1 MVSFMKNADA
11 FSSNTKILT
20 PLKTLKEL
28 LRFVIPKGNKEMPF
42 RIFLA
47 FIFLILA
54 TIVTVYTPFLYGK
67 AVDLV
72 SEGKQVNLNLLWFVI
87 GSYALARLGQVFFD
101 EAKEFV
107 FARVAQK
114 AVRGAALKA
123 FQHLHSLSLSFHL
136 NRQTGGLTRAIDRG
150 SKGIEFLLRFAAF
163 EIVPVL
169 VELIAVGIV
178 LWATFGLAYAAVTVT
193 TVIIYIIYTIKV
205 TEWRIGIRRKMNLAD
220 ENASTKAIDS
230 LLNFETVKYFN
241 SEKIEA
247 DRFDNAMKS
256 YEDSAVKAR
265 ASLSVVNIGQ
275 GAIIAIGLFLIMG
288 MAGEDIAS
296 EKMSIGD
303 FVVVNTFLLQLY
315 LPLNFLGF
323 VYREIRQSLLDI
335 GRMFALVDEMPD
347 IVDKE
352 NAYDLDVHSGK
363 IEFKNIKFSF
373 GNRVILKNLSFVVN
387 PGHKVAIV
395 GPTGAGKSTISKLLF
410 RFYDP
415 SSGIISIDNQNI
427 KDVTQ
432 SSLRSNIGVVPQDT
446 VLFNDTIKYNIAYSK
461 PGASIEEINNA
472 AKLSSIDRFI
482 ANLEIGYDTIVG
494 ERGLKLSGGEKQR
507 VAIARAL
514 LKNPKIFIFDEATS
528 ALDSKTEKSIE
539 KSLKKL
545 SNKNTTLVIAHR
557 LSTIIDADK
566 IIVLENG
573 IIAEQGSHKELI
585 KKNGLYAEMWL
596 RQQEQLN

>member
-1 MVSFMKNADA
+1 MKNAEA
-11 FSSNTKILT
+11 FSSNDKILT
-20 PLKTLKEL
+20 PLKTLQEL
-28 LRFVIPKGNKEMPF
+28 IRFVIPKGNKEMPT
-42 RIFLA
+42 RIILALIFLS
-47 FIFLILA
+47 LA
-54 TIVTVYTPFLYGK
+54 TLVSVYTPFLYGK

-72 SEGKQVNLNLLWFVI
+72 AEGKLVDLNLLWLVI

-107 FARVAQK
+107 FARVAQR

-123 FQHLHSLSLSFHL
+123 FKHMHSLSLTFHL

-150 SKGIEFLLRFAAF
+150 AKGIEFLLRFTAF
-163 EIVPVL
+163 EIVPVI
-169 VELIAVGIV
+169 VELFTVGIV
-178 LWATFGLAYAAVTVT
+178 LWVTFGFVYAAVTVS
-193 TVIIYIIYTIKV
+193 TVLVYIVYTIKV
-205 TEWRIGIRRKMNLAD
+205 TEWRIANRRKMNIAD
-220 ENASTKAIDS
+220 ENASAKAIDS
-230 LLNFETVKYFN
+230 LLNYETVKYFN
-241 SEKIEA
+241 AEIVEA
-247 DRFDNAMKS
+247 ERFDAAMKL

-265 ASLSVVNIGQ
+265 ASLSIVNIGQ
-275 GAIIAIGLFLIMG
+275 GGIIALGLFIIMG

-323 VYREIRQSLLDI
+323 VYREIRQSLLDM
-335 GRMFALVDEMPD
+335 GRMFALVDEKPD
-347 IVDKE
+347 IIDKQK
-352 NAYDLDVHSGK
+352 AYNLNVHSGK
-363 IEFKNIKFSF
+363 IEFKNISFSY
-373 GNRVILKNLSFVVN
+373 GNRKILKDLSFVVN

-395 GPTGAGKSTISKLLF
+395 GPTGAGKSTISKLIF

-415 SSGIISIDNQNI
+415 SSGNIFIDDQCLR
-427 KDVTQ
+427 DVTQ

-446 VLFNDTIKYNIAYSK
+446 VMFNDTIKYNISYSK
-461 PGASIEEINNA
+461 PGSSMTEVENV
-472 AKLSSIDRFI
+472 AKLSSIDKFI
-482 ANLEIGYDTIVG
+482 ADLELGYETVVG

-528 ALDSKTEKSIE
+528 ALDTKTEKLIE

-557 LSTIIDADK
+557 LSTVIDANK
-566 IIVLENG
+566 IIVLEKG
-573 IIAEQGSHKELI
+573 KIAEQGTHKELLQ
-585 KKNGLYAEMWL
+585 KNGLYAEMWM
-596 RQQEQLN
+596 RQQEQSD

>member
-1 MVSFMKNADA
+1 MKNADA

-47 FIFLILA
+47 FIFLFLA

-72 SEGKQVNLNLLWFVI
+72 SEGKEVNLNLLWFVI

-352 NAYDLDVHSGK
+352 NAYDLDVNSGK

>member
-1 MVSFMKNADA
+1 MKNAEV
-11 FSSNTKILT
+11 FSSNDKILT
-20 PLKTLKEL
+20 PLKTLQEL
-28 LRFVIPKGNKEMPF
+28 IRFVIPKGNKEMPI
-42 RIFLA
+42 RIILALIFLS
-47 FIFLILA
+47 LA
-54 TIVTVYTPFLYGK
+54 TLVSVYTPFLYGK

-72 SEGKQVNLNLLWFVI
+72 AEGKLVDLNLLWLVI

-107 FARVAQK
+107 FARVAQR

-123 FQHLHSLSLSFHL
+123 FKHMHSLSLTFHL

-150 SKGIEFLLRFAAF
+150 AKGIEFLLRFTAF
-163 EIVPVL
+163 EIVPVI
-169 VELIAVGIV
+169 VELFTVGIV
-178 LWATFGLAYAAVTVT
+178 LWVTFGFVYAAVTVS
-193 TVIIYIIYTIKV
+193 TVLVYIVYTIKV
-205 TEWRIGIRRKMNLAD
+205 TEWRIAIRRKMNIAD

-230 LLNFETVKYFN
+230 LLNYETVKYFN
-241 SEKIEA
+241 AEIVEA
-247 DRFDNAMKS
+247 ERFDAAMKL

-265 ASLSVVNIGQ
+265 ASLSIVNIGQ
-275 GAIIAIGLFLIMG
+275 GGIIALGLFIIMG

-323 VYREIRQSLLDI
+323 VYREIRQSLLDM
-335 GRMFALVDEMPD
+335 GRMFALVDEKPD
-347 IVDKE
+347 IIDKQK
-352 NAYDLDVHSGK
+352 AYDLNVHSGK
-363 IEFKNIKFSF
+363 IEFKNISFSY
-373 GNRVILKNLSFVVN
+373 GNRKILKDLSFVVN

-395 GPTGAGKSTISKLLF
+395 GPTGAGKSTISKLIF

-415 SSGIISIDNQNI
+415 SSGNIFIDDQCLR
-427 KDVTQ
+427 DVTQ

-446 VLFNDTIKYNIAYSK
+446 VMFNDTIKYNISYSK
-461 PGASIEEINNA
+461 PGSSMTEIENV
-472 AKLSSIDRFI
+472 AKLSSIDKFI
-482 ANLEIGYDTIVG
+482 ADLELGYETVVG

-528 ALDSKTEKSIE
+528 ALDTKTEKLIE

-557 LSTIIDADK
+557 LSTVIDANK
-566 IIVLENG
+566 IIVLEKG
-573 IIAEQGSHKELI
+573 KIAEQGTHKELLQ
-585 KKNGLYAEMWL
+585 KNGLYAEMWM
-596 RQQEQLN
+596 RQQEQSD

>member
-1 MVSFMKNADA
+1 MKNAEA
-11 FSSNTKILT
+11 FSSNDKILT
-20 PLKTLKEL
+20 PLKTLQEL
-28 LRFVIPKGNKEMPF
+28 IRFVIPKGNKEMPT
-42 RIFLA
+42 RIILALIFLS
-47 FIFLILA
+47 LA
-54 TIVTVYTPFLYGK
+54 TLVSVYTPFLYGK

-72 SEGKQVNLNLLWFVI
+72 AEGKLVDLNLLWLVI

-107 FARVAQK
+107 FARVAQR

-123 FQHLHSLSLSFHL
+123 FKHMHSLSLTFHL

-150 SKGIEFLLRFAAF
+150 AKGIEFLLRFTAF
-163 EIVPVL
+163 EIVPVI
-169 VELIAVGIV
+169 VELFTVGIV
-178 LWATFGLAYAAVTVT
+178 LWVTFGFVYAAVTVS
-193 TVIIYIIYTIKV
+193 TVLVYIVYTIKV
-205 TEWRIGIRRKMNLAD
+205 TEWRIAIRRKMNIAD

-230 LLNFETVKYFN
+230 LLNYETVKYFN
-241 SEKIEA
+241 AEIVEA
-247 DRFDNAMKS
+247 ERFDVAMKL

-265 ASLSVVNIGQ
+265 ASLSIVNIGQ
-275 GAIIAIGLFLIMG
+275 GGIIALGLFIIMG

-323 VYREIRQSLLDI
+323 VYREIRQSLLDM
-335 GRMFALVDEMPD
+335 GRMFALVDEKPD
-347 IVDKE
+347 IIDKQK
-352 NAYDLDVHSGK
+352 AYDLNVHGGK
-363 IEFKNIKFSF
+363 IEFKNISFSY
-373 GNRVILKNLSFVVN
+373 GNRKILKGLSFVVN

-395 GPTGAGKSTISKLLF
+395 GPTGAGKSTISKLIF

-415 SSGIISIDNQNI
+415 SSGNIFIDDQCLR
-427 KDVTQ
+427 DVTQ

-446 VLFNDTIKYNIAYSK
+446 VMFNDTIKYNISYSK
-461 PGASIEEINNA
+461 PGSSMTEIENV
-472 AKLSSIDRFI
+472 AKLSSIDKFI
-482 ANLEIGYDTIVG
+482 ADLELGYETVVG

-528 ALDSKTEKSIE
+528 ALDTKTEKLIE

-557 LSTIIDADK
+557 LSTVIDADK

-573 IIAEQGSHKELI
+573 KIAEQGTHKELLQ
-585 KKNGLYAEMWL
+585 KNGLYAEMWM
-596 RQQEQLN
+596 RQQEKSD

>member
-1 MVSFMKNADA
+1 MKNADA
-11 FSSNTKILT
+11 FSSNTKVLT

-42 RIFLA
+42 RILLA

-72 SEGKQVNLNLLWFVI
+72 SEGKEVNLNLLWFVI

-205 TEWRIGIRRKMNLAD
+205 TEWRIAIRRKMNLAD

-352 NAYDLDVHSGK
+352 NAYDLDVYSGK

-415 SSGIISIDNQNI
+415 SSGIILIDNQNI

-545 SNKNTTLVIAHR
+545 SNKNSTLVIAHR

-573 IIAEQGSHKELI
+573 IISEQGSHKELI

>member
-1 MVSFMKNADA
+1 MKNAEA
-11 FSSNTKILT
+11 FSSNDKILT
-20 PLKTLKEL
+20 PLKTLQEL
-28 LRFVIPKGNKEMPF
+28 IRFVIPKGNKEMPL
-42 RIFLA
+42 RIILALIFLS
-47 FIFLILA
+47 LA
-54 TIVTVYTPFLYGK
+54 TLVSVYTPFLYGK

-72 SEGKQVNLNLLWFVI
+72 AEGKLVDLNLLWLVI

-107 FARVAQK
+107 FARVAQR

-123 FQHLHSLSLSFHL
+123 FKHMHSLSLTFHL

-150 SKGIEFLLRFAAF
+150 AKGIEFLLRFTAF
-163 EIVPVL
+163 EIVPVI
-169 VELIAVGIV
+169 VELFTVGIV
-178 LWATFGLAYAAVTVT
+178 LWVTFGFVYAAVTVS
-193 TVIIYIIYTIKV
+193 TVLVYIVYTIKV
-205 TEWRIGIRRKMNLAD
+205 TEWRIAIRRKMNIAD

-230 LLNFETVKYFN
+230 LLNYETVKYFN
-241 SEKIEA
+241 AEIVEA
-247 DRFDNAMKS
+247 ERFDAAMKL

-265 ASLSVVNIGQ
+265 ASLSIVNIGQ
-275 GAIIAIGLFLIMG
+275 GGIIALGLFIIMG

-323 VYREIRQSLLDI
+323 VYREIRQSLLDM
-335 GRMFALVDEMPD
+335 GRMFALVDEKPD
-347 IVDKE
+347 IIDKQK
-352 NAYDLDVHSGK
+352 AYNLNVHSGK
-363 IEFKNIKFSF
+363 IEFKNISFSY
-373 GNRVILKNLSFVVN
+373 GNRKILKDLSFVVN

-395 GPTGAGKSTISKLLF
+395 GPTGAGKSTISKLIF

-415 SSGIISIDNQNI
+415 SSGNIFIDDQCLR
-427 KDVTQ
+427 DVTQ

-446 VLFNDTIKYNIAYSK
+446 VMFNDTIKYNISYSK
-461 PGASIEEINNA
+461 PGSSMTEIENVS
-472 AKLSSIDRFI
+472 KLSSIDKFI
-482 ANLEIGYDTIVG
+482 ADLELGYETVVG

-528 ALDSKTEKSIE
+528 ALDTKTEKLIE

-557 LSTIIDADK
+557 LSTVIDADK

-573 IIAEQGSHKELI
+573 KIAEQGTHKELLQ
-585 KKNGLYAEMWL
+585 KNGLYAEMWM
-596 RQQEQLN
+596 RQQEKSD

>member
-1 MVSFMKNADA
+1 MKNAEA
-11 FSSNTKILT
+11 FSSNDKILT
-20 PLKTLKEL
+20 PLKTLQEL
-28 LRFVIPKGNKEMPF
+28 IRFVITKGNKEMPI
-42 RIFLA
+42 RIILALIFLS
-47 FIFLILA
+47 LA
-54 TIVTVYTPFLYGK
+54 TLVSVYTPFLYGK

-72 SEGKQVNLNLLWFVI
+72 AEGKLVDLNLLWLVI

-107 FARVAQK
+107 FARVAQR

-123 FQHLHSLSLSFHL
+123 FKHMHSLSLTFHL

-150 SKGIEFLLRFAAF
+150 AKGIEFLLRFTAF
-163 EIVPVL
+163 EIVPVI
-169 VELIAVGIV
+169 VELFTVGIV
-178 LWATFGLAYAAVTVT
+178 LWVTFGFVYAAVTVS
-193 TVIIYIIYTIKV
+193 TVLVYIVYTIKV
-205 TEWRIGIRRKMNLAD
+205 TEWRIAIRRKMNIAD

-230 LLNFETVKYFN
+230 LLNYETVKYFN
-241 SEKIEA
+241 AEIVEA
-247 DRFDNAMKS
+247 ERFDAAMKL

-265 ASLSVVNIGQ
+265 ASLSIVNIGQ
-275 GAIIAIGLFLIMG
+275 GGIIALGLFIIMG

-323 VYREIRQSLLDI
+323 VYREIRQSLLDM
-335 GRMFALVDEMPD
+335 GRMFALVDEKPD
-347 IVDKE
+347 IIDKQK
-352 NAYDLDVHSGK
+352 AYNLNVHSGK
-363 IEFKNIKFSF
+363 IEFKNISFSY
-373 GNRVILKNLSFVVN
+373 GNRKILKDLSFVVN
-387 PGHKVAIV
+387 QGHKVAIV
-395 GPTGAGKSTISKLLF
+395 GPTGAGKSTISKLIF

-415 SSGIISIDNQNI
+415 SSGNIFIDDQCLR
-427 KDVTQ
+427 DVTQ

-446 VLFNDTIKYNIAYSK
+446 VMFNDTIKYNISYSK
-461 PGASIEEINNA
+461 PGSSMTEIENV
-472 AKLSSIDRFI
+472 AKLSSIDKFI
-482 ANLEIGYDTIVG
+482 ADLELGYETVVG

-528 ALDSKTEKSIE
+528 ALDTKTEKLIE

-557 LSTIIDADK
+557 LSTVIDANK
-566 IIVLENG
+566 IIVLEKG
-573 IIAEQGSHKELI
+573 KIAEQGTHKELLQ
-585 KKNGLYAEMWL
+585 KNGLYAEMWM
-596 RQQEQLN
+596 RQQEQSD

>member
-1 MVSFMKNADA
+1 MKNAEA
-11 FSSNTKILT
+11 FSSNDKILT
-20 PLKTLKEL
+20 PLKTLQEL
-28 LRFVIPKGNKEMPF
+28 IRFVIPRGNKEMPI
-42 RIFLA
+42 RIILALIFLS
-47 FIFLILA
+47 LA
-54 TIVTVYTPFLYGK
+54 TLLSVYTPFLYGK

-72 SEGKQVNLNLLWFVI
+72 AEGKLVDLNLLWLVI

-107 FARVAQK
+107 FARVAQR

-123 FQHLHSLSLSFHL
+123 FKHMHSLSLTFHL

-150 SKGIEFLLRFAAF
+150 AKGIEFLLRFTAF
-163 EIVPVL
+163 EIVPVI
-169 VELIAVGIV
+169 VELFTVGIV
-178 LWATFGLAYAAVTVT
+178 LWVTFGFVYAAVTVS
-193 TVIIYIIYTIKV
+193 TVLVYIVYTIKV
-205 TEWRIGIRRKMNLAD
+205 TEWRIAIRRKMNIAD

-230 LLNFETVKYFN
+230 LLNYETVKYFN
-241 SEKIEA
+241 AEIVEA
-247 DRFDNAMKS
+247 ERFDAAMKL

-265 ASLSVVNIGQ
+265 ASLSIVNIGQ
-275 GAIIAIGLFLIMG
+275 GGIIALGLFIIMG

-323 VYREIRQSLLDI
+323 VYREIRQSLLDM
-335 GRMFALVDEMPD
+335 GRMFALVDEKPD
-347 IVDKE
+347 IIDKQK
-352 NAYDLDVHSGK
+352 AYDLNVHSGK
-363 IEFKNIKFSF
+363 IEFKNISFSY
-373 GNRVILKNLSFVVN
+373 GNRKILKDLSFVVN

-395 GPTGAGKSTISKLLF
+395 GPTGAGKSTISKLIF

-415 SSGIISIDNQNI
+415 SSGNIYIDDQCLR
-427 KDVTQ
+427 DVTQ

-446 VLFNDTIKYNIAYSK
+446 VMFNDTIKYNISYSK
-461 PGASIEEINNA
+461 PGSTMIEIENV
-472 AKLSSIDRFI
+472 AKLSSIDKFI
-482 ANLEIGYDTIVG
+482 ADLELGYETVVG

-528 ALDSKTEKSIE
+528 ALDTKTEKLIE

-557 LSTIIDADK
+557 LSTVIDADK

-573 IIAEQGSHKELI
+573 KIAEQGTHKELLL
-585 KKNGLYAEMWL
+585 KNGLYAEMWM
-596 RQQEQLN
+596 RQQEKSD

>member
-1 MVSFMKNADA
+1 MKNAEA
-11 FSSNTKILT
+11 FSSNDKILT
-20 PLKTLKEL
+20 PLKTLQEL
-28 LRFVIPKGNKEMPF
+28 IRFVIPKGNKEMPI
-42 RIFLA
+42 RIILALIFLS
-47 FIFLILA
+47 LA
-54 TIVTVYTPFLYGK
+54 TLVSVYTPFLYGK

-72 SEGKQVNLNLLWFVI
+72 AEGKLVDLNLLWLVI

-107 FARVAQK
+107 FARVAQR

-123 FQHLHSLSLSFHL
+123 FKHMHSLSLTFHL

-150 SKGIEFLLRFAAF
+150 AKGIEFLLRFTAF
-163 EIVPVL
+163 EIVPVI
-169 VELIAVGIV
+169 VELFTVGIV
-178 LWATFGLAYAAVTVT
+178 LWVTFGFVYAAVTVS
-193 TVIIYIIYTIKV
+193 TVLVYIVYTIKV
-205 TEWRIGIRRKMNLAD
+205 TEWRIAIRRKMNIAD

-230 LLNFETVKYFN
+230 LLNYETVKYFN
-241 SEKIEA
+241 AEIVEA
-247 DRFDNAMKS
+247 ERFDAAMKL

-265 ASLSVVNIGQ
+265 ASLSIVNIGQ
-275 GAIIAIGLFLIMG
+275 GGIIALGLFIIMG

-323 VYREIRQSLLDI
+323 VYREIRQSLLDM
-335 GRMFALVDEMPD
+335 GRMFALVDEKPD
-347 IVDKE
+347 IIDKQK
-352 NAYDLDVHSGK
+352 AYDLNVHSGK
-363 IEFKNIKFSF
+363 IEFKNISFSY
-373 GNRVILKNLSFVVN
+373 GNRKILKDLSFVVN

-395 GPTGAGKSTISKLLF
+395 GPTGAGKSTISKLIF

-415 SSGIISIDNQNI
+415 SSGNIFIDDQCLR
-427 KDVTQ
+427 DVTQ

-446 VLFNDTIKYNIAYSK
+446 VMFNDTIKYNISYSK
-461 PGASIEEINNA
+461 PGSSMTEIENV
-472 AKLSSIDRFI
+472 AKLSSIDKFI
-482 ANLEIGYDTIVG
+482 ADLELGYETVVG

-528 ALDSKTEKSIE
+528 ALDTKTEKLIE

-557 LSTIIDADK
+557 LSTIIDANK
-566 IIVLENG
+566 IIVLEKG
-573 IIAEQGSHKELI
+573 KIAEQGTHKELLQ
-585 KKNGLYAEMWL
+585 KNGLYAEMWM
-596 RQQEQLN
+596 RQQEQSD

>member
-1 MVSFMKNADA
+1 MKNADA
-11 FSSNTKILT
+11 FSSNTRILT

-205 TEWRIGIRRKMNLAD
+205 TEWRIAIRRKMNLAD

-363 IEFKNIKFSF
+363 IEFENIKFSF

-461 PGASIEEINNA
+461 PAASIEEINNA

-545 SNKNTTLVIAHR
+545 SNKNSTLVIAHR

>member
-1 MVSFMKNADA
+1 MQNADA

-47 FIFLILA
+47 FIFLFLA

>member
-1 MVSFMKNADA
+1 
-11 FSSNTKILT
+11 
-20 PLKTLKEL
+20 
-28 LRFVIPKGNKEMPF
+28 
-42 RIFLA
+42 
-47 FIFLILA
+47 
-54 TIVTVYTPFLYGK
+54 
-67 AVDLV
+67 
-72 SEGKQVNLNLLWFVI
+72 
-87 GSYALARLGQVFFD
+87 
-101 EAKEFV
+101 
-107 FARVAQK
+107 
-114 AVRGAALKA
+114 
-123 FQHLHSLSLSFHL
+123 
-136 NRQTGGLTRAIDRG
+136 
-150 SKGIEFLLRFAAF
+150 
-163 EIVPVL
+163 
-169 VELIAVGIV
+169 
-178 LWATFGLAYAAVTVT
+178 
-193 TVIIYIIYTIKV
+193 
-205 TEWRIGIRRKMNLAD
+205 
-220 ENASTKAIDS
+220 
-230 LLNFETVKYFN
+230 
-241 SEKIEA
+241 
-247 DRFDNAMKS
+247 MKS

-347 IVDKE
+347 IVDKQ

-373 GNRVILKNLSFVVN
+373 GNRVILKNLNFVVN

-415 SSGIISIDNQNI
+415 SSGAISIDNQNI
-427 KDVTQ
+427 KNVTQ

-446 VLFNDTIKYNIAYSK
+446 VLFNDTIKYNISYSK
-461 PGASIEEINNA
+461 PGASIEEINKA

-573 IIAEQGSHKELI
+573 TIAEQGSHKELI
-585 KKNGLYAEMWL
+585 KKNSLYAEMWK
-596 RQQEQLN
+596 RQQEQLT

>member
-1 MVSFMKNADA
+1 MKNAEA
-11 FSSNTKILT
+11 FSSNDKILT
-20 PLKTLKEL
+20 PLKTLQEL
-28 LRFVIPKGNKEMPF
+28 IRFVIPKGNKEMPI
-42 RIFLA
+42 RIILALIFLS
-47 FIFLILA
+47 LA
-54 TIVTVYTPFLYGK
+54 TLVSVYTPFLYGK

-72 SEGKQVNLNLLWFVI
+72 AEGKLVDLNLLWLVI

-107 FARVAQK
+107 FARVAQR

-123 FQHLHSLSLSFHL
+123 FKHMHSLSLTFHL

-150 SKGIEFLLRFAAF
+150 AKGIEFLLRFTAF
-163 EIVPVL
+163 EIVPVI
-169 VELIAVGIV
+169 VELFTVGIV
-178 LWATFGLAYAAVTVT
+178 LWVTFGFVYAAVTVS
-193 TVIIYIIYTIKV
+193 TVLVYIVYTIKV
-205 TEWRIGIRRKMNLAD
+205 TEWRIAIRRKMNIAD

-230 LLNFETVKYFN
+230 LLNYETVKYFN
-241 SEKIEA
+241 AEIVEA
-247 DRFDNAMKS
+247 ERFDVAMKL

-265 ASLSVVNIGQ
+265 ASLSIVNIGQ
-275 GAIIAIGLFLIMG
+275 GGIIALGLFIIMG

-323 VYREIRQSLLDI
+323 VYREIRQSLLDM
-335 GRMFALVDEMPD
+335 GRMFALVDEKPD
-347 IVDKE
+347 IIDKQK
-352 NAYDLDVHSGK
+352 AYNLNVHSGK
-363 IEFKNIKFSF
+363 IEFKNISFSY
-373 GNRVILKNLSFVVN
+373 GNRKILKDLSFVVN

-395 GPTGAGKSTISKLLF
+395 GPTGAGKSTISKLIF

-415 SSGIISIDNQNI
+415 SSGNIFIDDQCLR
-427 KDVTQ
+427 DVTQ

-446 VLFNDTIKYNIAYSK
+446 VMFNDTIKYNISYSK
-461 PGASIEEINNA
+461 PGSSMTEIENV
-472 AKLSSIDRFI
+472 AKLSSIDKFI
-482 ANLEIGYDTIVG
+482 ADLELGYETVVG

-528 ALDSKTEKSIE
+528 ALDTKTEKLIE

-557 LSTIIDADK
+557 LSTVIDANK
-566 IIVLENG
+566 IIVLEKG
-573 IIAEQGSHKELI
+573 KIAEQGTHKELLQ
-585 KKNGLYAEMWL
+585 KNGLYAEMWM
-596 RQQEQLN
+596 RQQEQSD

>member
-1 MVSFMKNADA
+1 MKNADA

-47 FIFLILA
+47 FIFLFLA

-72 SEGKQVNLNLLWFVI
+72 SEGKEVNLNLLWFVI

-573 IIAEQGSHKELI
+573 IIVEQGSHKELI

>member
-1 MVSFMKNADA
+1 MKNADA

-72 SEGKQVNLNLLWFVI
+72 SEGKEVNLNLLWFVI

-205 TEWRIGIRRKMNLAD
+205 TEWRIAIRRKMNLAD

-461 PGASIEEINNA
+461 PGASIGEINNA

-596 RQQEQLN
+596 RQQEKLN

>member
-1 MVSFMKNADA
+1 MKNAEA
-11 FSSNTKILT
+11 FSSNDKILT
-20 PLKTLKEL
+20 PLKTLQEL
-28 LRFVIPKGNKEMPF
+28 IRFVIPKGNKEMPI
-42 RIFLA
+42 RIILALIFLS
-47 FIFLILA
+47 LA
-54 TIVTVYTPFLYGK
+54 TLVSVYTPFLYGK

-72 SEGKQVNLNLLWFVI
+72 AQGKLVDLNLLWLVI

-107 FARVAQK
+107 FARVAQR

-123 FQHLHSLSLSFHL
+123 FKHMHSLSLTFHL

-150 SKGIEFLLRFAAF
+150 AKGIEFLLRFTAF
-163 EIVPVL
+163 EIVPVI
-169 VELIAVGIV
+169 VELFTVGIV
-178 LWATFGLAYAAVTVT
+178 LWVTFGFVYAAVTVS
-193 TVIIYIIYTIKV
+193 TVLVYIVYTIKV
-205 TEWRIGIRRKMNLAD
+205 TEWRIAIRRKMNIAD

-230 LLNFETVKYFN
+230 LLNYETVKYFN
-241 SEKIEA
+241 AEIVEA
-247 DRFDNAMKS
+247 ERFDAAMKL

-265 ASLSVVNIGQ
+265 ASLSIVNIGQ
-275 GAIIAIGLFLIMG
+275 GGIIALGLFIIMG

-323 VYREIRQSLLDI
+323 VYREIRQSLLDM
-335 GRMFALVDEMPD
+335 GRMFALVDEKPD
-347 IVDKE
+347 IIDKQK
-352 NAYDLDVHSGK
+352 AYNLNVHSGK
-363 IEFKNIKFSF
+363 IEFKNISFSY
-373 GNRVILKNLSFVVN
+373 GNRKILKDLSFVVN

-395 GPTGAGKSTISKLLF
+395 GPTGAGKSTISKLIF

-415 SSGIISIDNQNI
+415 SSGNIFIDDQCLR
-427 KDVTQ
+427 DVTQ

-446 VLFNDTIKYNIAYSK
+446 VMFNDTIKYNISYSK
-461 PGASIEEINNA
+461 PGSSMTEIENV
-472 AKLSSIDRFI
+472 AKLSSIDKFI
-482 ANLEIGYDTIVG
+482 ADLELGYETVVG

-528 ALDSKTEKSIE
+528 ALDTKTEKLIE

-557 LSTIIDADK
+557 LSTVIDADK

-573 IIAEQGSHKELI
+573 KIAEQGTHKELLQ
-585 KKNGLYAEMWL
+585 KNGLYAEMWI
-596 RQQEQLN
+596 RQQEKSD

>member
-1 MVSFMKNADA
+1 MKNAEA
-11 FSSNTKILT
+11 FSSNDKILT
-20 PLKTLKEL
+20 PLKTLQEL
-28 LRFVIPKGNKEMPF
+28 IRFVIPRGNKEMPI
-42 RIFLA
+42 RIILALIFLS
-47 FIFLILA
+47 LA
-54 TIVTVYTPFLYGK
+54 TLVSVYTPFLYGK

-72 SEGKQVNLNLLWFVI
+72 AEGKLVDLNLLWLVI

-107 FARVAQK
+107 FARVAQR

-123 FQHLHSLSLSFHL
+123 FKHMHSLSLTFHL

-150 SKGIEFLLRFAAF
+150 AKGIEFLLRFTAF
-163 EIVPVL
+163 EIVPVI
-169 VELIAVGIV
+169 VELFTVGIV
-178 LWATFGLAYAAVTVT
+178 LWVTFGFVYAAVTVS
-193 TVIIYIIYTIKV
+193 TVLVYIVYTIKV
-205 TEWRIGIRRKMNLAD
+205 TEWRIAIRRKMNIAD

-230 LLNFETVKYFN
+230 LLNYETVKYFN
-241 SEKIEA
+241 AEIVEA
-247 DRFDNAMKS
+247 ERFDAAMKL

-265 ASLSVVNIGQ
+265 ASLSIVNIGQ
-275 GAIIAIGLFLIMG
+275 GGIIALGLFIIMG

-323 VYREIRQSLLDI
+323 VYREIRQSLLDM
-335 GRMFALVDEMPD
+335 GRMFALVDEKPD
-347 IVDKE
+347 IIDKQK
-352 NAYDLDVHSGK
+352 AYDLNVHSGK
-363 IEFKNIKFSF
+363 IEFKNISFSY
-373 GNRVILKNLSFVVN
+373 GNRKILKDLSFVVN

-395 GPTGAGKSTISKLLF
+395 GPTGAGKSTISKLIF

-415 SSGIISIDNQNI
+415 TSGNIYIDDQCLR
-427 KDVTQ
+427 DVTQ

-446 VLFNDTIKYNIAYSK
+446 VMFNDTIKYNISYSK
-461 PGASIEEINNA
+461 PGSTMIEIENV
-472 AKLSSIDRFI
+472 AKLSSIDKFI
-482 ANLEIGYDTIVG
+482 ADLELGYETVVG

-528 ALDSKTEKSIE
+528 ALDTKTEKLIE

-557 LSTIIDADK
+557 LSTVIDADK

-573 IIAEQGSHKELI
+573 KIAEQGTHKELLL
-585 KKNGLYAEMWL
+585 KNGLYAEMWM
-596 RQQEQLN
+596 RQQEKSD

>member
-1 MVSFMKNADA
+1 MKNAGA
-11 FSSNTKILT
+11 FSSNSKILT

-28 LRFVIPKGNKEMPF
+28 LRFVIPKGNREMPF
-42 RIFLA
+42 RICLA
-47 FIFLILA
+47 FIFLFLA
-54 TIVTVYTPFLYGK
+54 TLVTVYTPFLYGK

-123 FQHLHSLSLSFHL
+123 FQHLHSLSLAFHL

-150 SKGIEFLLRFAAF
+150 SKGIEFLLRFATF

-178 LWATFGLAYAAVTVT
+178 LWVTFGLLYAVVTVT

-205 TEWRIGIRRKMNLAD
+205 TEWRIGIRRQMNIAD

-347 IVDKE
+347 IVDKQ

-373 GNRVILKNLSFVVN
+373 GNRVILKNLNFVVN

-415 SSGIISIDNQNI
+415 SSGAISIDNQNI
-427 KDVTQ
+427 KNVTQ

-446 VLFNDTIKYNIAYSK
+446 VLFNDTIKYNISYSK
-461 PGASIEEINNA
+461 PGASIEEINKA

-482 ANLEIGYDTIVG
+482 ANLEIGYNTIVG

-514 LKNPKIFIFDEATS
+514 LKKPKIFIFDEATS

-573 IIAEQGSHKELI
+573 TIAEQGSHKELI
-585 KKNGLYAEMWL
+585 KKNGLYAEMWM
-596 RQQEQLN
+596 RQQEQLT

>member
-1 MVSFMKNADA
+1 MKNADA

-47 FIFLILA
+47 FIFLFLA

-72 SEGKQVNLNLLWFVI
+72 SEGKEVNLNLLWFVI

-205 TEWRIGIRRKMNLAD
+205 TEWRIGIRRKMNHAD

>member
-1 MVSFMKNADA
+1 MKNAEA
-11 FSSNTKILT
+11 FSSNDKILT
-20 PLKTLKEL
+20 PLKTLQEL
-28 LRFVIPKGNKEMPF
+28 IRFVIPRGNKEMPI
-42 RIFLA
+42 RIILALIFLS
-47 FIFLILA
+47 LA
-54 TIVTVYTPFLYGK
+54 TLVSVYTPFLYGK

-72 SEGKQVNLNLLWFVI
+72 AEGKLVDLNLLWLVI

-107 FARVAQK
+107 FARVAQR

-123 FQHLHSLSLSFHL
+123 FKHMHSLSLTFHL

-150 SKGIEFLLRFAAF
+150 AKGIEFLLRFTAF
-163 EIVPVL
+163 EIVPVI
-169 VELIAVGIV
+169 VELFTVGIV
-178 LWATFGLAYAAVTVT
+178 LWVTFGFVYAAVTVS
-193 TVIIYIIYTIKV
+193 TVLVYIVYTIKV
-205 TEWRIGIRRKMNLAD
+205 TEWRIAIRRKMNIAD

-230 LLNFETVKYFN
+230 LLNYETVKYFDA
-241 SEKIEA
+241 EIVEA
-247 DRFDNAMKS
+247 ERFDAAMKL

-265 ASLSVVNIGQ
+265 ASLSIVNIGQ
-275 GAIIAIGLFLIMG
+275 GGIIALGLFIIMG

-323 VYREIRQSLLDI
+323 VYREIRQSLLDM
-335 GRMFALVDEMPD
+335 GRMFALVDEKPD
-347 IVDKE
+347 IIDKQK
-352 NAYDLDVHSGK
+352 AYDLNVHSGK
-363 IEFKNIKFSF
+363 IEFKNISFSY
-373 GNRVILKNLSFVVN
+373 GNRKILKDLSFVVN

-395 GPTGAGKSTISKLLF
+395 GPTGAGKSTISKLIF

-415 SSGIISIDNQNI
+415 SSGNIYIDDQCLR
-427 KDVTQ
+427 DVTQ

-446 VLFNDTIKYNIAYSK
+446 VMFNDTIKYNISYSK
-461 PGASIEEINNA
+461 PGSTMIEIENV
-472 AKLSSIDRFI
+472 AKLSSIDKFI
-482 ANLEIGYDTIVG
+482 ADLELGYETVVG

-528 ALDSKTEKSIE
+528 ALDTKTEKLIE

-557 LSTIIDADK
+557 LSTVIDADK

-573 IIAEQGSHKELI
+573 KIAEQGTHKELLQ
-585 KKNGLYAEMWL
+585 KNGLYAEMWM
-596 RQQEQLN
+596 RQQEKSD

>member
-1 MVSFMKNADA
+1 MKNADA

-47 FIFLILA
+47 FIFLFLA

-72 SEGKQVNLNLLWFVI
+72 SEGKEVNLNLLWFVI

-178 LWATFGLAYAAVTVT
+178 LWATFGLGYAAITVT

-335 GRMFALVDEMPD
+335 GRMFALVDEIPD

>member
-1 MVSFMKNADA
+1 MKNADA

-72 SEGKQVNLNLLWFVI
+72 SEGKEVNLNLLWFVI
-87 GSYALARLGQVFFD
+87 GSYSLARLGQVFFD

-205 TEWRIGIRRKMNLAD
+205 TEWRIAIRRKMNLAD

-352 NAYDLDVHSGK
+352 NAYDLDVHSGN

-415 SSGIISIDNQNI
+415 SSGDISIDNQNI

>member
-1 MVSFMKNADA
+1 MKNAEA
-11 FSSNTKILT
+11 FSSNDKILT
-20 PLKTLKEL
+20 PLKTLQEL
-28 LRFVIPKGNKEMPF
+28 IRFVIPKGNKEMPT
-42 RIFLA
+42 RIILALIFLS
-47 FIFLILA
+47 LA
-54 TIVTVYTPFLYGK
+54 TLVSVYTPFLYGK

-72 SEGKQVNLNLLWFVI
+72 AEGKLVDLNLLWLVI

-107 FARVAQK
+107 FARVAQR

-123 FQHLHSLSLSFHL
+123 FKHMHSLSLTFHL

-150 SKGIEFLLRFAAF
+150 AKGIEFLLRFTAF
-163 EIVPVL
+163 EIVPVI
-169 VELIAVGIV
+169 VELFTVGIV
-178 LWATFGLAYAAVTVT
+178 LWVTFGFVYAAVTVS
-193 TVIIYIIYTIKV
+193 TVLVYIVYTIKV
-205 TEWRIGIRRKMNLAD
+205 TEWRIAIRRKMNIAD

-230 LLNFETVKYFN
+230 LLNYETVKYFN
-241 SEKIEA
+241 AEIVEA
-247 DRFDNAMKS
+247 ERFDAAMKL

-265 ASLSVVNIGQ
+265 ASLSIVNIGQ
-275 GAIIAIGLFLIMG
+275 GGIIALGLFIIMG

-323 VYREIRQSLLDI
+323 VYREIRQSLLDM
-335 GRMFALVDEMPD
+335 GRMFALVDEKPD
-347 IVDKE
+347 IIDKQK
-352 NAYDLDVHSGK
+352 AYNLNVHSGK
-363 IEFKNIKFSF
+363 IEFKNISFSY
-373 GNRVILKNLSFVVN
+373 GNRKILKDLSFVVN

-395 GPTGAGKSTISKLLF
+395 GPTGAGKSTISKLIF

-415 SSGIISIDNQNI
+415 SSGNIFIDDQCLR
-427 KDVTQ
+427 DVTQ

-446 VLFNDTIKYNIAYSK
+446 VMFNDTIKYNISYSK
-461 PGASIEEINNA
+461 PGSSMTEIENV
-472 AKLSSIDRFI
+472 AKLSSIDKFI
-482 ANLEIGYDTIVG
+482 ADLELGYETVVG

-528 ALDSKTEKSIE
+528 ALDTKTEKLIE

-557 LSTIIDADK
+557 LSTVIDANK
-566 IIVLENG
+566 IIVLEKG
-573 IIAEQGSHKELI
+573 KIAEKGTHKELLQ
-585 KKNGLYAEMWL
+585 KNGLYAEMWM
-596 RQQEQLN
+596 RQQEQSD

>member
-1 MVSFMKNADA
+1 MKNADA

-47 FIFLILA
+47 FIFLFLA

-72 SEGKQVNLNLLWFVI
+72 SEGKEVNLNLLWFVI

-545 SNKNTTLVIAHR
+545 SNKNSTLVIAHR

>member
-1 MVSFMKNADA
+1 MKNADA

-47 FIFLILA
+47 FIFLFLA

-247 DRFDNAMKS
+247 DRFDNAMRS

-275 GAIIAIGLFLIMG
+275 GAIIAIGLFLNMG

>member
-1 MVSFMKNADA
+1 MKNADA

-47 FIFLILA
+47 FIFLFLA

-205 TEWRIGIRRKMNLAD
+205 TEWRIAIRRKMNLAD

-539 KSLKKL
+539 KSLKRL

>member
-1 MVSFMKNADA
+1 MKNADA

-47 FIFLILA
+47 FIFLFLA

-72 SEGKQVNLNLLWFVI
+72 SEGKEVNLNLLWFVI